1 MNNSPLLNH
10 YQVWLDDFTRVSLL
24 HGSCQQHITQ
34 WHRLAITA
42 CPMPESSETEVV
54 IPHCLLPVTRTDQ
67 LESCSAAP
75 GLTKHTDYSLL
86 PGVLL
91 SECYRLGKS
100 RLADQLQM
108 LFRLHVQ
115 PGIRQTLTLLCWCE
129 LVTGKD
135 MKEWYELHLSLP
147 DTLKQWLAIKQR
159 TYRGHKALTDDYIL
173 VTRPV

>member
-10 YQVWLDDFTRVSLL
+10 YQTSLDDFTRINVF
-24 HGSCQQHITQ
+24 HGLYHQQITQ
-34 WHRLAITA
+34 WHRLTITS
-42 CPMPESSETEVV
+42 CLIPEGHSVEVV
-54 IPHCLLPVTRTDQ
+54 LPQRLLPLTRTG
-67 LESCSAAP
+67 LVESCTTIP
-75 GLTKHTDYSLL
+75 RLTKNIDYSLL

-115 PGIRQTLTLLCWCE
+115 PGLRQTLTLLCWCE

-147 DTLKQWLAIKQR
+147 DPLKQWLAIKQR
-159 TYRGHKALTDDYIL
+159 TYRGLKALADDYIL
-173 VTRPV
+173 ATRPV

>member
-1 MNNSPLLNH
+1 M
-10 YQVWLDDFTRVSLL
+10 
-24 HGSCQQHITQ
+24 
-34 WHRLAITA
+34 
-42 CPMPESSETEVV
+42 
-54 IPHCLLPVTRTDQ
+54 
-67 LESCSAAP
+67 
-75 GLTKHTDYSLL
+75 
-86 PGVLL
+86 LL

-159 TYRGHKALTDDYIL
+159 TYRGLKALTDDYIL

>member
-10 YQVWLDDFTRVSLL
+10 YRVWLDDFTRVSLL

-75 GLTKHTDYSLL
+75 
-86 PGVLL
+86 V
-91 SECYRLGKS
+91 
-100 RLADQLQM
+100 
-108 LFRLHVQ
+108 
-115 PGIRQTLTLLCWCE
+115 
-129 LVTGKD
+129 
-135 MKEWYELHLSLP
+135 
-147 DTLKQWLAIKQR
+147 
-159 TYRGHKALTDDYIL
+159 
-173 VTRPV
+173 